1 MDSLESI
8 GFPSIPWN
16 AGCRI
21 HWIPFP
27 FLFVFF
33 ALCLLKVFGILPD
46 AWPNSFYSTP
56 CARAPRALRARFA
69 RAKPTQAADHQSS
82 GRTNWFAAGARAS
95 RARSPPRQLTI
106 NPTVEQIGLLRGRAL
121 RAREVL
127 LEPATMK
134 RALRIGTGGPSFGED
149 RAPNPPSEGLA
160 RRPGPRTLRGVSFCF
175 LGGVGF

>member
-1 MDSLESI
+1 MQGAACTGGYYGILRNPMDSLESI
-8 GFPSIPWN
+8 GFLSIPWN
-16 AGCRI
+16 AGRRI

-27 FLFVFF
+27 FLFCFF

-95 RARSPPRQLTI
+95 RAPPFSF
-106 NPTVEQIGLLRGRAL
+106 PCSF
-121 RAREVL
+121 
-127 LEPATMK
+127 PFPFSF
-134 RALRIGTGGPSFGED
+134 PSCSH
-149 RAPNPPSEGLA
+149 A
-160 RRPGPRTLRGVSFCF
+160 
-175 LGGVGF
+175 